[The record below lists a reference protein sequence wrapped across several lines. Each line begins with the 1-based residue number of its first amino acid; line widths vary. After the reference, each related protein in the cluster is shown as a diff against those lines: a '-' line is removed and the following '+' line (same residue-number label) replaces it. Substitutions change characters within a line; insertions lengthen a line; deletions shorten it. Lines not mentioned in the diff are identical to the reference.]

1 MYQNRKIL
9 KWEENNPNP
18 LTQKQ
23 WNNLFIK
30 LYKKTKQKYLFDV
43 RYRFLSL
50 RTTYSN
56 QTKWNKTIRIPSA
69 WDVANRKKPMNI
81 GCSPARPRRILLFT
95 LYYVKHIDYT
105 FQNTAIDC
113 LLKPLL
119 LENDKFLV
127 APELHEMCSIHK
139 RNIRKNATYRTLPSW
154 HKQLLTFQDK
164 IKGWKHSFTKDF
176 EALQ

>member
-56 QTKWNKTIRIPSA
+56 QTK
-69 WDVANRKKPMNI
+69 
-81 GCSPARPRRILLFT
+81 
-95 LYYVKHIDYT
+95 
-105 FQNTAIDC
+105 
-113 LLKPLL
+113 
-119 LENDKFLV
+119 
-127 APELHEMCSIHK
+127 
-139 RNIRKNATYRTLPSW
+139 
-154 HKQLLTFQDK
+154 
-164 IKGWKHSFTKDF
+164 
-176 EALQ
+176 